1 MSREIGPLP
10 LIETGAQTLV
20 ALLPGELEGAARRA
34 GRVSRDRDGLRVAV
48 PGATGFSWAWRPAG
62 IAGADARSATRRDR
76 RRGRSRMMVFIS
88 RSGCGKEF
96 GGGLTGWN
104 GPVGRFLAT
113 RGGFRFRFRIHAAES
128 ATRLTGGCQP
138 SVRVL

>member
-48 PGATGFSWAWRPAG
+48 PGATLLFDLRAERALRAAPRLLLVEAEGDQARLLGELTLAW
-62 IAGADARSATRRDR
+62 DR
-76 RRGRSRMMVFIS
+76 
-88 RSGCGKEF
+88 
-96 GGGLTGWN
+96 
-104 GPVGRFLAT
+104 
-113 RGGFRFRFRIHAAES
+113 
-128 ATRLTGGCQP
+128 
-138 SVRVL
+138 